1 MSERIQRQRQTS
13 VRPETDDE
21 ASGLGEGLTTTGD
34 AAGLDALLAEIDTV
48 LESDAEEYVRG
59 FVQKGGQ

>member
-1 MSERIQRQRQTS
+1 MSERIQRERRATARASEQEIPQPLTS
-13 VRPETDDE
+13 
-21 ASGLGEGLTTTGD
+21 TGD

-48 LESDAEEYVRG
+48 LESDAEEYVRS

>member
-1 MSERIQRQRQTS
+1 MSERIQRRRATSAQQQPEEAETLQRA
-13 VRPETDDE
+13 TDSE
-21 ASGLGEGLTTTGD
+21 S
-34 AAGLDALLAEIDTV
+34 LDALLDEIDAV

>member
-1 MSERIQRQRQTS
+1 MSERIQRQRQS
-13 VRPETDDE
+13 SARPQTDDE
-21 ASGLGEGLTTTGD
+21 ETTLGLTSTGD

-48 LESDAEEYVRG
+48 LTSDAEEYVRG